1 MLLAVTAGSQNVSAI
16 INRDKILIGEQVNL
30 LLKTEN
36 VTGIAQ
42 WFAMPDTVN
51 HVEVV
56 NRSKIDTIQVVD
68 KLIFQQTI
76 TITSFDSGTWQ
87 IPALTIQTEDN
98 NQLATTPL
106 TLEVLPVDVS
116 QMQEYNDIK
125 EIIEVETT
133 ANKTILL
140 IIVAITLISLAFL
153 YWFIKRGK
161 KQKVKAPLL
170 AANLA
175 PVDWALQQL
184 TNLQQQQLTHH
195 NQVKDHYLQL
205 TNILRQ
211 YFYLQLNQQSL
222 HQTTD
227 EWMVSLHTLPIG
239 ADGKISFLQLL
250 RLADTVK
257 FAKYLPPPAEND
269 QSVETAK
276 KMVLQV
282 AGLQYAGIPSFKN
295 KS

>member
-16 INRDKILIGEQVNL
+16 IERDKILIGEQVNL
-30 LLKTEN
+30 ILKTEN

-51 HVEVV
+51 HIEVV